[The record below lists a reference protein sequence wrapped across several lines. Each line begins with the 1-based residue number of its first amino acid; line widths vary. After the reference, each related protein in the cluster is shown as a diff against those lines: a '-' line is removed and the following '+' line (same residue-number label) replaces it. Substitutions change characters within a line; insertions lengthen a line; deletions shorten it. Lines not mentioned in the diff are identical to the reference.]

1 MLDSL
6 KQKKN
11 FQRIKMRIKTGD
23 LVKVINGKE
32 KGKTGEVLKTIPL
45 EIGRCTGGHASHCAA
60 SETAD
65 APCTSASAEDNTATS
80 VSTSTFVACR
90 SLWTSKAALPS
101 DPRRTPDA
109 TATRQDNARQR
120 G

>member
-23 LVKVINGKE
+23 LVKVINGKD

-45 EIGRCTGGHASHCAA
+45 ENRVVVKGINLRTKHVKPTQEGCLLY
-60 SETAD
+60 
-65 APCTSASAEDNTATS
+65 TSPSPRDRFLSRMPSSA
-80 VSTSTFVACR
+80 
-90 SLWTSKAALPS
+90 
-101 DPRRTPDA
+101 
-109 TATRQDNARQR
+109 
-120 G
+120 

>member
-23 LVKVINGKE
+23 LVKVINGKD

-45 EIGRCTGGHASHCAA
+45 ENRVVVKAVIVRTKATLRRNTGNSIRF
-60 SETAD
+60 D
-65 APCTSASAEDNTATS
+65 
-80 VSTSTFVACR
+80 
-90 SLWTSKAALPS
+90 
-101 DPRRTPDA
+101 
-109 TATRQDNARQR
+109 DNAAVLINEDKNPKGTRVFGPVAR
-120 G
+120 ELRDKNYTKIVSLAPEVI

>member
-45 EIGRCTGGHASHCAA
+45 ENRVVVKGINHKTCKTNSGRGNWK
-60 SETAD
+60 
-65 APCTSASAEDNTATS
+65 NTY
-80 VSTSTFVACR
+80 
-90 SLWTSKAALPS
+90 
-101 DPRRTPDA
+101 RRRIFTCIKC
-109 TATRQDNARQR
+109 NVLFK

>member
-23 LVKVINGKE
+23 LVKVINGKD

-45 EIGRCTGGHASHCAA
+45 ENRVVVKGINLRTKHVKPTQEGRNWK
-60 SETAD
+60 
-65 APCTSASAEDNTATS
+65 NTYR
-80 VSTSTFVACR
+80 R
-90 SLWTSKAALPS
+90 SIFTCIKCNVLFK
-101 DPRRTPDA
+101 
-109 TATRQDNARQR
+109 

>member
-23 LVKVINGKE
+23 LVKVINGKD

-45 EIGRCTGGHASHCAA
+45 ENRVVVKGINLRTKHVKPTQEGETGRILTEEASLHASNVC
-60 SETAD
+60 SFQRIKILQVRLNTLLIKRGLRK
-65 APCTSASAEDNTATS
+65 ED
-80 VSTSTFVACR
+80 
-90 SLWTSKAALPS
+90 
-101 DPRRTPDA
+101 
-109 TATRQDNARQR
+109 
-120 G
+120 

>member
-32 KGKTGEVLKTIPL
+32 KGKTGEVLKTIPFENRVVVKGINL
-45 EIGRCTGGHASHCAA
+45 RTKHVKPTQEVETGSCLLY
-60 SETAD
+60 
-65 APCTSASAEDNTATS
+65 TSPSPRDL
-80 VSTSTFVACR
+80 STSR
-90 SLWTSKAALPS
+90 MPS
-101 DPRRTPDA
+101 SA
-109 TATRQDNARQR
+109 
-120 G
+120 

>member
-32 KGKTGEVLKTIPL
+32 KGKTGEVLKIFIKYL
-45 EIGRCTGGHASHCAA
+45 KFSK
-60 SETAD
+60 
-65 APCTSASAEDNTATS
+65 
-80 VSTSTFVACR
+80 STLTEVLVR
-90 SLWTSKAALPS
+90 LLQIRKL
-101 DPRRTPDA
+101 
-109 TATRQDNARQR
+109 
-120 G
+120 

>member
-23 LVKVINGKE
+23 LVKVINGKD

-45 EIGRCTGGHASHCAA
+45 ENRLVVKGQTCKTNSGRRNRK
-60 SETAD
+60 
-65 APCTSASAEDNTATS
+65 NTYR
-80 VSTSTFVACR
+80 R
-90 SLWTSKAALPS
+90 SIFTCIKCNVLFK
-101 DPRRTPDA
+101 
-109 TATRQDNARQR
+109 

>member
-11 FQRIKMRIKTGD
+11 LQRIKMRIKTGD

-45 EIGRCTGGHASHCAA
+45 ENRVVVKGINLRTKHVKPTQEGETGRILTEEASLHLSLIHI
-60 SETAD
+60 SEPT
-65 APCTSASAEDNTATS
+65 
-80 VSTSTFVACR
+80 
-90 SLWTSKAALPS
+90 
-101 DPRRTPDA
+101 RRVVISYA
-109 TATRQDNARQR
+109 VFCLKKKKK
-120 G
+120 

>member
-6 KQKKN
+6 KQKKD

-45 EIGRCTGGHASHCAA
+45 ENRVVVKGINLRTKHVKTNSGRGNWK
-60 SETAD
+60 
-65 APCTSASAEDNTATS
+65 NTY
-80 VSTSTFVACR
+80 
-90 SLWTSKAALPS
+90 
-101 DPRRTPDA
+101 RRGIFTCIKC
-109 TATRQDNARQR
+109 NVLLK
-120 G
+120 GKKSYK

>member
-23 LVKVINGKE
+23 LVKVINGKD

-45 EIGRCTGGHASHCAA
+45 ENRVVVKGI
-60 SETAD
+60 
-65 APCTSASAEDNTATS
+65 N
-80 VSTSTFVACR
+80 
-90 SLWTSKAALPS
+90 L
-101 DPRRTPDA
+101 RTKHVNQLRKEKLEEFLQKKHLY
-109 TATRQDNARQR
+109 THRM
-120 G
+120 